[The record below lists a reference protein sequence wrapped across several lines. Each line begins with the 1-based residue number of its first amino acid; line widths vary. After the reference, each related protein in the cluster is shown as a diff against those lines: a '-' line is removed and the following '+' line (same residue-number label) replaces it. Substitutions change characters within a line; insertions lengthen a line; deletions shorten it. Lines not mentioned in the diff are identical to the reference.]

1 MTAEAAGGLLQV
13 RGTVLLGGQECMAQ
27 VQVNGFT
34 EWGELPVTA
43 RKTAVHTV
51 KTMLLMQGAL
61 CGVCA
66 DRHERADLCRLCPPV
81 LLQMC
86 DGRGEYPITGDMLRV
101 YSVPTR
107 FSLVATVGEA
117 REVYSALEV
126 AGLEW
131 LQTAPEHRHRLMR
144 AVVDRLL
151 HLYPGTDPGEVHA
164 LIWDGSREH
173 PYPFNWAAVLADRD
187 G

>member
-1 MTAEAAGGLLQV
+1 MTAGAAGGLLQV
-13 RGTVLLGGQECMAQ
+13 RGTVLSGGQEAMAQ
-27 VQVNGFT
+27 VQVSGFGGWT
-34 EWGELPVTA
+34 ELPVTA

-51 KTMLLMQGAL
+51 KTMLLMQGVL

-66 DRHERADLCRLCPPV
+66 DRHENGDRCRLCAPV

-86 DGRGEYPITGDMLRV
+86 DGTGEYPITGDMLRV
-101 YSVPTR
+101 YSVPSR
-107 FSLVATVGEA
+107 FSLVAAVGEA
-117 REVYSALEV
+117 RTVYSALEV

-131 LQTAPEHRHRLMR
+131 LQSAPEHRHRLMR

-151 HLYPGTDPGEVHA
+151 HLYPGTDPAEVCT
-164 LIWDGSREH
+164 LIWDGSREN
-173 PYPFNWAAVLADRD
+173 PYPFNWAAVQADRH

>member
-1 MTAEAAGGLLQV
+1 MTAGTVGGLLQV

-27 VQVNGFT
+27 VQVNGFP
-34 EWGELPVTA
+34 EWGELTVTA

-86 DGRGEYPITGDMLRV
+86 DGHGEYPITGDMLRV
-101 YSVPTR
+101 YSVPIR

-164 LIWDGSREH
+164 LIWDGSREN
-173 PYPFNWAAVLADRD
+173 PYPFNWAAVLADCD